1 MTEQIKADDIEEREA
16 VAHRRRKALLKIAAG
31 VAYAAPTT
39 LLVTSMEASACSL
52 TC

>member
-1 MTEQIKADDIEEREA
+1 MTEQNKADDAEELEA
-16 VAHRRRKALLKIAAG
+16 VAHRRREALQKIAAG